1 MPEEAV
7 SCTVSLDGVPLRPD
21 GDREACWREASCGT
35 VSFHD
40 ADGNRLRTVSFARM
54 PEAGKATLKAQLA
67 AEVAHV
73 RKVRP
78 DLPLVAVADAAPDN
92 WTFLEELQPDE
103 RAVDFFHATL
113 LRLPTTRSR
122 PTGTTGTELSCATT
136 KGASTRSSGRFAI
149 SAARRPALKI
159 PRACVLPQEQRRA
172 TRASRPRATRSG
184 RASWR
189 LPTRCWSTS
198 A

>member
-1 MPEEAV
+1 
-7 SCTVSLDGVPLRPD
+7 
-21 GDREACWREASCGT
+21 
-35 VSFHD
+35 
-40 ADGNRLRTVSFARM
+40 M
-54 PEAGKATLKAQLA
+54 PEAGKATAQLA

-184 RASWR
+184 VVEAANKVLVNQRMKRAGQR
-189 LPTRCWSTS
+189 WSIEGGQNVLTFRAVS
-198 A
+198 GRFDAAWWAMTGTHAANENQALEVA